1 MVVQGGVGGVF
12 AMTTTPGGTIGAI
25 QTLASQLTGIGGQL
39 SAAASSGDFGA
50 VLAQVNSEIA
60 SIQDG
65 GILTSGSS
73 SNSAAPTSNLLTS
86 QSPLGLST
94 LGSLAATTVGGS
106 SSTPGALTGSSV
118 VADAQSYLGVPYQW
132 GGSSQAS
139 GFDCSGLVQRVYAD
153 LGVSLPRTSQQ
164 QALSGTPVA
173 SLAQAQPGDLVFFAG
188 SDGTASS
195 PGHVGIYIGN
205 GQMIDA
211 PQAGSVVS
219 VQPVGQPVA
228 IRRIVGGPSTTMP
241 VLNLTS
247 AAGSTSS
254 TGTNAA
260 MDSLGVPAVYQPL
273 FQSAGQ
279 AYGVDPV
286 LLAAVA
292 KQESGF
298 NPAAQSSAGAL
309 GIMQL
314 MPATAAGL
322 GVSPLDPASAIS
334 GGAQLLSSYLGNYGG
349 SVPLALAAYNAGPG
363 AVAAYG
369 GVPPYAQTQ
378 NYVSSISS
386 MLANVGAVA

>member
-1 MVVQGGVGGVF
+1 
-12 AMTTTPGGTIGAI
+12 MTTTPAGTIGAI
-25 QTLASQLTGIGGQL
+25 QTLASHLTGIGGQL
-39 SAAASSGDFGA
+39 SAAASSGDFSA

-65 GILTSGSS
+65 GTLTPGSS
-73 SNSAAPTSNLLTS
+73 SSSASPTSNLLAS
-86 QSPLGLST
+86 QNPLGLSS

-132 GGSSQAS
+132 GGSSPAT
-139 GFDCSGLVQRVYAD
+139 GFDCSGLVQKVYSD

-173 SLAQAQPGDLVFFAG
+173 SLAQAHPGDLVFFPG

-228 IRRIVGGPSTTMP
+228 IRRIVAGASATMP
-241 VLNLTS
+241 VVNLTS
-247 AAGSTSS
+247 AVGSTSPA
-254 TGTNAA
+254 GTNAA
-260 MDSLGVPAVYQPL
+260 MDSLGVPAAYQPL

-279 AYGVDPV
+279 TYGVDPV

-334 GGAQLLSSYLGNYGG
+334 GGAQLLSSYLSNYGG

-363 AVAAYG
+363 AVASYG

-386 MLANVGAVA
+386 MLASAGAVA